1 MKKVFKKKEGQ
12 ASWNKALW
20 KSSGYPETSEDALK
34 EFDRSVNYFWNVSKI
49 HKKSMRNAL
58 KELRRQENCYLLF
71 QNMSN
76 VGLQDLIFMMNSL
89 EDQKKNLW

>member
-1 MKKVFKKKEGQ
+1 
-12 ASWNKALW
+12 
-20 KSSGYPETSEDALK
+20 
-34 EFDRSVNYFWNVSKI
+34 
-49 HKKSMRNAL
+49 MRNAL

-89 EDQKKNLW
+89 EDQKKESLVASFQNQKINIAF